1 MGLFCGEIVRK
12 DNHKIDDRL
21 LLKRACE
28 GCKQSLSIL
37 YQKYRK
43 PVCDFLHK
51 VGADGLAEDI
61 CQAVFLEILDEKCNY
76 DDSGDVKSYLFGIAN
91 KIKNREITAKNK
103 IEPNKNQL
111 KTVGNIIFERYIQP
125 CPTDAL
131 NVAGM
136 VKIVQQKAEKLPA
149 KARQAV
155 ELVFLDVNPTK
166 KAAEIAQCDFNT
178 FRNRLKYGLKL
189 LQKSIKKDEI

>member
-1 MGLFCGEIVRK
+1 MGLFYGEIVRK

-43 PVCDFLHK
+43 PICDFLHK

-91 KIKNREITAKNK
+91 KIKNREKTARNK
-103 IEPNKNQL
+103 KDPDKDRL
-111 KTVGNIIFERYIQP
+111 KAVGNIIFERNIQP
-125 CPTDAL
+125 CPAEAL
-131 NVAGM
+131 NAAEM
-136 VKIVQQKAEKLPA
+136 VKIFKQKAEKLSA

-155 ELVFLDVNPTK
+155 ELVFLEGNPTK

-189 LQKSIKKDEI
+189 LQESMKKDEI